1 MNEITSPQDWYYG
14 FSAFSLLGSLL
25 ITVELIRR
33 YFHWSGEVTRKITHI
48 GTGLLVFVAPLFL
61 TSKMPAVVLGSFFTV
76 FNYFAIRFHW
86 LKGMHGIGRMTYGTA
101 WYPLAFT
108 LLTFLCWENNKPSLM
123 TAMLVLAVGDASA
136 ALIGTRFTYPH
147 SYNLTGDN
155 KSLEGSAGM
164 FLVSFGVIMISFYFL
179 DRWEFL
185 TWSWKLALLTAFT
198 GSLIATAAEAVS
210 AKGSDNMTI
219 PLGVA
224 FAVQV
229 MTNSPEIFAVQF
241 TLASILSLIVSLLS
255 YGFRFLN
262 AGGAVT
268 AFLLGTLIF
277 GLGGWIWAAPIMTFF
292 VTSSLLSKMGKRRKK
307 KFDLVFEKG
316 STRDAAQVIANGGLA
331 GFIIVA
337 AFYYP
342 HPNWYP
348 VFLGI
353 LAAVTSDTWATEI
366 GVFFKSMPRSILTF
380 KKVEPGTSGGVSLM
394 GTLGGALGA
403 LCIAVSGY
411 LVYPEL
417 FLKSSLELSF
427 FWIILSGV
435 IGSFVDSVLGATL
448 QSQYVCDLCGK
459 VTERRIHC
467 EKVTKLIRGWEFF
480 HNDRVNMLCGLAGGL
495 AVYMIIF

>member
-1 MNEITSPQDWYYG
+1 MTPAQDWLLG
-14 FSAFSLLGSLL
+14 LFAFFILGSLL
-25 ITVELIRR
+25 MLVELIRR
-33 YFHWSGEVTRKITHI
+33 HFHWTGEITRKITHI
-48 GTGLLVFVAPLFL
+48 STGLLVFIAPLFL
-61 TSKMPAVVLGSFFTV
+61 TTKTPAVVLGSFFTV

-86 LKGMHGIGRMTYGTA
+86 LKGIHGTGRTTYGTA

-108 LLTFLCWENNKPSLM
+108 LLTFLCWENNKPALM

-136 ALIGTRFTYPH
+136 ALIGTRFRHPLN
-147 SYNLTGDN
+147 YNLTGDS

-164 FLVSFGVIMISFYFL
+164 FLVSFGMIMVSFYFL
-179 DRWEFL
+179 NRWDFL
-185 TWSWKLALLTAFT
+185 MWSWKMTLLTAFT

-224 FAVQV
+224 FTVQV
-229 MTNSPEIFAVQF
+229 MTNSPDSVAVQF
-241 TLASILSLIVSLLS
+241 AMAGILSLGVSVLS
-255 YGFRFLN
+255 YYFRFLN

-268 AFLLGTLIF
+268 AFILGTLIF
-277 GLGGWIWAAPIMTFF
+277 GLGGWVWAAPVMTFF
-292 VTSSLLSKMGKRRKK
+292 VTSSILSKIGKRRKK

-316 STRDAAQVIANGGLA
+316 STRDAAQVMANGGLA
-331 GFIIVA
+331 GIIIVA

-366 GVFFKSMPRSILTF
+366 GVFFKSMPRSILNF

-403 LCIAVSGY
+403 FCIALSGY
-411 LVYPEL
+411 LANPEL
-417 FLKSSLELSF
+417 FLKSSLEMSF

-435 IGSFVDSVLGATL
+435 IGSLVDSALGATL
-448 QSQYVCDLCGK
+448 QSQYLCDLCGK

-467 EKVTKLIRGWEFF
+467 DKVTTLIRGWEFF

-495 AVYMIIF
+495 AVYMIIN